1 MKVSDVSVPETMET
15 FNAIMAQP
23 EKMFEMLRI
32 DLQSAAERAVS
43 KLIETELTLFLGR
56 KKYERKSDRCPASK
70 GKSKNYRNG
79 GYRRNYTVKGI
90 GPLQIKVKRDCLGKF
105 KSKLVKRYDRYDK
118 ALARDILAMF
128 LSGMSTRNINMFSE
142 QLLGRKISAG
152 EVSNVNK
159 EVSSA
164 IEKWRTR
171 PLTDVRIKY
180 VFMDGVNF
188 NIRVGRKVV
197 KVPMLIVI
205 GVTNDNKRIFLTIQ
219 QGDKEKAST
228 WREIFRD
235 MKHVRGLNK
244 DNIQLGI
251 MDGLPGLEKV
261 FSEEFPNAKTQR
273 CTVHV
278 TSNVLTKIPCSL
290 RKEVGDKLTDIFYAP
305 NKKTA
310 IENYETFT
318 EEYRKTIPSAVDCL
332 GRSIKSCLTFFS
344 FPEHE
349 WISLRTTNAIER
361 VNKEFKRRTK
371 PMEILAGENSA
382 YLLLCFVACK
392 MELGWKCAPFGKKS
406 YLPALA
412 EFTQNA

>member
-1 MKVSDVSVPETMET
+1 MKNLIQVADVSVAETMET
-15 FNAIMAQP
+15 FNAVMAEP
-23 EKMFEMLRI
+23 GKMFEMLRI
-32 DLQSAAERAVS
+32 DLKSAAERAVS
-43 KLIETELTLFLGR
+43 ELIKTELTLFLGR
-56 KKYERKSDRCPASK
+56 QRYERKN
-70 GKSKNYRNG
+70 GKNKNYRNG

-90 GPLQIKVKRDCLGKF
+90 GPVEIKVVRDRKGEF
-105 KSKLVKRYDRYDK
+105 KSRLVKRYDRYDK
-118 ALARDILAMF
+118 ALAGDILAMF
-128 LSGMSTRNINMFSE
+128 LSGMSTRNIEMFSS
-142 QLLGRKISAG
+142 QLFGRKISSG
-152 EVSNVNK
+152 EVSNINK
-159 EVSSA
+159 EVTST

-171 PLTDVRIKY
+171 PLMDMRIKY
-180 VFMDGVNF
+180 LFIDGVNF
-188 NIRVGRKVV
+188 NIRVSRKIV

-205 GVTNDNKRIFLTIQ
+205 GVTHDNKRIFLTIQ

-235 MKHVRGLNK
+235 MKYVRGLNK
-244 DNIQLGI
+244 DDIQLGI

-278 TSNVLTKIPCSL
+278 TRNVLTKVPRSM

-305 NKKTA
+305 DKKSA
-310 IENYETFT
+310 IENYETFAN
-318 EEYRKTIPSAVDCL
+318 EYQKTIPSAVDCL
-332 GRSIKSCLTFFS
+332 GRNIKSCLTFFS

-406 YLPALA
+406 YLPVLA
-412 EFTQNA
+412 QFTQNA

>member
-1 MKVSDVSVPETMET
+1 MET
-15 FNAIMAQP
+15 FNAVMAEP
-23 EKMFEMLRI
+23 EKMFEMLKI
-32 DLQSAAERAVS
+32 DLSGAAERAVS
-43 KLIETELTLFLGR
+43 ELIKTELTLFLGR
-56 KKYERKSDRCPASK
+56 QKYERKN
-70 GKSKNYRNG
+70 GKNKNYRNG
-79 GYRRNYTVKGI
+79 DYPRDYTVKGI
-90 GPLQIKVKRDCLGKF
+90 GPVKIKVVRDRKGKF
-105 KSKLVKRYDRYDK
+105 KSRLLKRYERYDK
-118 ALARDILAMF
+118 ALAGDILAMF

-159 EVSSA
+159 EVISA
-164 IEKWRTR
+164 IQKWRTR
-171 PLTDVRIKY
+171 PLKDIRIKY
-180 VFMDGVNF
+180 MIMDGVNF
-188 NIRVGRKVV
+188 NIRVGRKIE

-205 GVTNDNKRIFLTIQ
+205 GVTYDNKRIFLTIQ

-228 WREIFRD
+228 WREICRD
-235 MKHVRGLNK
+235 MKIIRGLNK
-244 DNIQLGI
+244 DDVQLGI

-278 TSNVLTKIPCSL
+278 TRNVLAKVPHSM
-290 RKEVGDKLTDIFYAP
+290 RKEVGDKVTDIFYAP

-310 IENYETFT
+310 IKNYKTFT
-318 EEYRKTIPSAVDCL
+318 EEYQKNIPSAVDCL

-344 FPEHE
+344 FPKHE

-406 YLPALA
+406 HLPALA

>member
-1 MKVSDVSVPETMET
+1 MKSIIKVSDVSVAETGKM
-15 FNAIMAQP
+15 FNAIMAEP

-32 DLQSAAERAVS
+32 DLRSAAERAVS
-43 KLIETELTLFLGR
+43 ELIKAELTLFLGR
-56 KKYERKSDRCPASK
+56 RKYERKRRK
-70 GKSKNYRNG
+70 KKNYRNG

-90 GPLQIKVKRDCLGKF
+90 GSVDIKVVRDRKGEFRSRL
-105 KSKLVKRYDRYDK
+105 LKRYDRYDK
-118 ALARDILAMF
+118 ALAGDILAMF
-128 LSGMSTRNINMFSE
+128 LSGMSTRNIEMFST
-142 QLLGRKISAG
+142 QLFGRKISSG
-152 EVSNVNK
+152 EVSNINK
-159 EVSSA
+159 EVTSA

-171 PLTDVRIKY
+171 PLTEVRLKY
-180 VFMDGVNF
+180 MIMDGVNF
-188 NIRVGRKVV
+188 NIRIGRKVV

-205 GVTNDNKRIFLTIQ
+205 GVTYDNKRIFLTIQ

-235 MKHVRGLNK
+235 MKYVRGLNK
-244 DNIQLGI
+244 DDVQLGI

-261 FSEEFPNAKTQR
+261 FSQEFPNAKTQR

-278 TSNVLTKIPCSL
+278 TRNVLTKVPCST

-305 NKKTA
+305 NKKRA
-310 IENYETFT
+310 IENYDAFVK
-318 EEYRKTIPSAVDCL
+318 EYQKIIPSAVDCL

-382 YLLLCFVACK
+382 YLLLCFVAYK

-412 EFTQNA
+412 QFTQNA